1 MKRCRA
7 ITGFLVLSLGLVLAG
22 CAPTALTGRATV
34 QQDAF
39 TKKKTFAVV
48 TISAAKEFHAEK
60 GMSQMFK
67 SVDEIPG
74 ANTQPIIDKLTPDI
88 RKKFAKTKYF
98 TSMPKSRIVSS
109 KAYKNIQEDERIQ
122 KVLFMKI
129 PINVASGYKYISDPQ
144 KMAKLARDLNV
155 DGVIGVFMNFSIMT
169 MKSGVYVGPITLGK
183 KEYASTATVSVIA
196 YDRDGK
202 ILWKDS
208 TIKQAEPDD
217 KKAIVI
223 MDFSDMTKT
232 NFKKMHPS
240 AIYIGKRAIDV
251 LVSRFSDTM
260 EGKKTSM
267 FQSFKDKK
275 KDDK

>member
-7 ITGFLVLSLGLVLAG
+7 IIIFLVLSLGLVLVG
-22 CAPTALTGRATV
+22 CAPMALTGKATV

-67 SVDEIPG
+67 DVDEIPG
-74 ANTQPIIDKLTPDI
+74 ANTQPIIDKLTPVI
-88 RKKFAKTKYF
+88 RSKFAKTKYF
-98 TSMPKSRIVSS
+98 TSVPRAHIVSS
-109 KAYKNIQEDERIQ
+109 KAYKKLKEDERIQ

-155 DGVIGVFMNFSIMT
+155 DGVIGVFMNFTIMT

-183 KEYASTATVSVIA
+183 KEYASSATITVIA

-202 ILWKDS
+202 VIWKDS
-208 TIKQAEPDD
+208 TIKQAEPGD
-217 KKAIVI
+217 KKAIVV
-223 MDFSDMTKT
+223 MDFSDITKT
-232 NFKKMHPS
+232 DYKKMHPS
-240 AIYIGKRAIDV
+240 AVLIGQRAIDV
-251 LVSRFSDTM
+251 LISRFTDTM
-260 EGKKTSM
+260 EGKKVGM
-267 FQSFKDKK
+267 FQKIKE
-275 KDDK
+275 